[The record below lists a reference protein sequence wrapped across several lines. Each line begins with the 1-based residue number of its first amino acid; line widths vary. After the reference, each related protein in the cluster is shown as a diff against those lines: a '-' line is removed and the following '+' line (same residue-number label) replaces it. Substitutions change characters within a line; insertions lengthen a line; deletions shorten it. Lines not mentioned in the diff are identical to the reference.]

1 MAQYSQDP
9 IANAGYAIGFNLLGG
24 RKRAAKFADE
34 EAEKELR
41 RQARMEELKAAVDA
55 RYRMELERYVQEQL
69 GKRQKA
75 SEDRQD
81 YRFHAARGDRLEEQR
96 MQDEAAMA
104 RTQAEI
110 KARQDA
116 AKAEREDPLYMY
128 SAITKGLGP
137 IGSVLQT
144 GLADKDFEAGLMK
157 LGKNA
162 LGTAGIS
169 YDEPAGPTATKAPA
183 RIPMSSVTKPGETP
197 ANGQAQPPLPVT
209 PAPKPP
215 SNETSIDRAIAAE
228 VLRRQREQLNKV
240 TPTIR

>member
-55 RYRMELERYVQEQL
+55 RYRMELERYVQEQAMERA
-69 GKRQKA
+69 KYAQNR
-75 SEDRQD
+75 ED
-81 YRFHAARGDRLEEQR
+81 YRAHAQRGALLEEQQMR
-96 MQDEAAMA
+96 NEGAMD
-104 RTQAEI
+104 RTQRAI
-110 KARQDA
+110 DARA
-116 AKAEREDPLYMY
+116 AAAAAEREDPYY
-128 SAITKGLGP
+128 IYKTITQGLGP
-137 IGSVLQT
+137 IGNALNAAPDKELERGLL
-144 GLADKDFEAGLMK
+144 GLARYGFKQ
-157 LGKNA
+157 
-162 LGTAGIS
+162 AGIS
-169 YDEPAGPTATKAPA
+169 YDEPAGPVTTKAPA

-228 VLRRQREQLNKV
+228 VLRRQREQINKI